1 MKKSSIF
8 AALSTA
14 ALACASLLFPCPAGA
29 QAGPAIA
36 VKQLSAK
43 PVWLKAE
50 VVHFDRHSIVVRDAS
65 NGLKILTFTYDA
77 NAQPDVEKALDKG
90 GYQYGDTVKVK
101 YMPGQSVALA
111 IHGKFSKVKTPSKP
125 KQPTPPLHPAPTS
138 KPQ

>member
-1 MKKSSIF
+1 MKSFSRF
-8 AALSTA
+8 AIVCCL
-14 ALACASLLFPCPAGA
+14 ALAGAAFAPMASA
-29 QAGPAIA
+29 QVSPVVMAR
-36 VKQLSAK
+36 QTSQK
-43 PVWLKAE
+43 PVWLKVE
-50 VVHFDRHSIVVRDAS
+50 VMRFNQNSMTVRIP
-65 NGLKILTFTYDA
+65 GQETRILTFTFA
-77 NAQPDVEKALDKG
+77 ATAQPQVQKILDKG